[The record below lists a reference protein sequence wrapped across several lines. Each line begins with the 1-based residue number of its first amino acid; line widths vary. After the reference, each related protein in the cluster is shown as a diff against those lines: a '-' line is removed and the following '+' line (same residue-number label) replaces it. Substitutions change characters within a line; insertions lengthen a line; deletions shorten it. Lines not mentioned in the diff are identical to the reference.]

1 MNGLGVCFC
10 LLVGYL
16 AFYSC
21 TQSKSLLH
29 GQLSASWMRA
39 FLNIIDRRAE
49 PALPSFSKN
58 YLTCITA
65 LVSMTWLLMKMVYG
79 HKMQTDPASQPC
91 CHKEFI
97 LVELGQL
104 A

>member
-1 MNGLGVCFC
+1 MVWRSCFC

-16 AFYSC
+16 VVSC
-21 TQSKSLLH
+21 TQSKSLLY
-29 GQLSASWMRA
+29 GQLSASWMRSC
-39 FLNIIDRRAE
+39 LNTKDQRAE
-49 PALPSFSKN
+49 PALPSFSKK
-58 YLTCITA
+58 I
-65 LVSMTWLLMKMVYG
+65 LLLKPLEDDVYG
-79 HKMQTDPASQPC
+79 HRIQTGPASQPC

>member
-1 MNGLGVCFC
+1 MVWGVVYVYWWIIWF
-10 LLVGYL
+10 
-16 AFYSC
+16 FSC

-39 FLNIIDRRAE
+39 CLNTKDQRAE
-49 PALPSFSKN
+49 PALPNFSKK
-58 YLTCITA
+58 YSSL
-65 LVSMTWLLMKMVYG
+65 SLLSINDMASNEDGVYG
-79 HKMQTDPASQPC
+79 HKMQAGLASQPC

-97 LVELGQL
+97 LLEPGQL